1 MAKKLSAA
9 MAKRLK
15 SMCVNVKTEE
25 DARKK
30 LLAVLEKEGIEGMDD
45 EDLDTLIDMA
55 GSFLEGSDAEE
66 EEVDEEETNDSEE
79 EEDDDE
85 KDANDLADE
94 VEEEEA
100 EEEPEDSDEDEET
113 DEEDSEEED
122 EETEEAEEAEEEKK
136 PAKKSAK
143 KEAKKPAAK
152 KKEEKKPAAKKP
164 TKRGVKLDPKN
175 NEEDQDAF
183 KPLRKLFAEKEYV
196 FTWLSNNG
204 VTIKYIGKNGKRG
217 ICTIENCTKK
227 TDGTIICNL
236 YLLTMTKE
244 TDKLDDMGIAYDL
257 CWTKA
262 PFMKGITLE
271 EAIEIL
277 EKVFDIVT
285 SFVTTVDKRLGAN
298 RKKMEEN
305 LEKGSKKTSAKKKV
319 EKPAPEPEEEDEEED
334 DEEEEVKEEKKPAKK
349 AVAKKPAKKSKK

>member
-15 SMCVNVKTEE
+15 SMGVNVKTEE

-55 GSFLEGSDAEE
+55 GSFLEGSDTEE
-66 EEVDEEETNDSEE
+66 EEVDEEETDDSEE

-94 VEEEEA
+94 VEEEE
-100 EEEPEDSDEDEET
+100 EET
-113 DEEDSEEED
+113 DDEDDSEEEE
-122 EETEEAEEAEEEKK
+122 EETEEETEEEEEE
-136 PAKKSAK
+136 KKSAK
-143 KEAKKPAAK
+143 KETKKPAAK

-319 EKPAPEPEEEDEEED
+319 EKPAPEPEEEEEEED
-334 DEEEEVKEEKKPAKK
+334 DDDEEVKEEKKPAKK
-349 AVAKKPAKKSKK
+349 SAAKKPLKKAKK

>member
-15 SMCVNVKTEE
+15 SMGVNVKTEE

-66 EEVDEEETNDSEE
+66 EEVDEEETDDSEE

-100 EEEPEDSDEDEET
+100 EEETEEEEET
-113 DEEDSEEED
+113 DEEDSDDEDDSEEEEE
-122 EETEEAEEAEEEKK
+122 EETEEEKK
-136 PAKKSAK
+136 PAKKAAK
-143 KEAKKPAAK
+143 KETKKPAAK
-152 KKEEKKPAAKKP
+152 KKEEKKSAAKKP

-319 EKPAPEPEEEDEEED
+319 EKPAPEPEEEDEEEED

-349 AVAKKPAKKSKK
+349 SAAKKPAKKAKK

>member
-15 SMCVNVKTEE
+15 SMGVNVKTEE

-30 LLAVLEKEGIEGMDD
+30 LLAVLEKEGIEGMND

-55 GSFLEGSDAEE
+55 GSFLDGYDTE
-66 EEVDEEETNDSEE
+66 EEVDEEETDDSEE

-100 EEEPEDSDEDEET
+100 EEET
-113 DEEDSEEED
+113 EDSEEEETD
-122 EETEEAEEAEEEKK
+122 EDSDDEEEEEETEEEEK

-143 KEAKKPAAK
+143 KETKKPAVK
-152 KKEEKKPAAKKP
+152 KKVEKPAPKKP

-244 TDKLDDMGIAYDL
+244 TDKLDDMGIAYEL

-319 EKPAPEPEEEDEEED
+319 EKPAPEPEEEDDEEED

-349 AVAKKPAKKSKK
+349 SAAKKPAKKAKK

>member
-1 MAKKLSAA
+1 M
-9 MAKRLK
+9 
-15 SMCVNVKTEE
+15 
-25 DARKK
+25 
-30 LLAVLEKEGIEGMDD
+30 
-45 EDLDTLIDMA
+45 
-55 GSFLEGSDAEE
+55 
-66 EEVDEEETNDSEE
+66 
-79 EEDDDE
+79 
-85 KDANDLADE
+85 
-94 VEEEEA
+94 
-100 EEEPEDSDEDEET
+100 
-113 DEEDSEEED
+113 
-122 EETEEAEEAEEEKK
+122 
-136 PAKKSAK
+136 
-143 KEAKKPAAK
+143 
-152 KKEEKKPAAKKP
+152 
-164 TKRGVKLDPKN
+164 
-175 NEEDQDAF
+175 
-183 KPLRKLFAEKEYV
+183 RKLFAEKEYV

-319 EKPAPEPEEEDEEED
+319 EKPAPEPEGEDDDEEED
-334 DEEEEVKEEKKPAKK
+334 DEKTNKKVKVKKEE
-349 AVAKKPAKKSKK
+349 

>member
-15 SMCVNVKTEE
+15 SMGVNVKTEE

-55 GSFLEGSDAEE
+55 GSFLEGSDTEE
-66 EEVDEEETNDSEE
+66 EEVDEEETDDSEE

-100 EEEPEDSDEDEET
+100 EEETEEEEET
-113 DEEDSEEED
+113 DEDDSEEEEE
-122 EETEEAEEAEEEKK
+122 EETEEEKK
-136 PAKKSAK
+136 PAKKAAK
-143 KEAKKPAAK
+143 KETKKPAAK

-319 EKPAPEPEEEDEEED
+319 EKPAPEPEEEDEEEED

-349 AVAKKPAKKSKK
+349 SAAKKPLKKAKK

>member
-15 SMCVNVKTEE
+15 SIGVNVKTEE

-55 GSFLEGSDAEE
+55 GSFLEGSDTEE
-66 EEVDEEETNDSEE
+66 EEVDEEETDDSEE

-94 VEEEEA
+94 VEEEE
-100 EEEPEDSDEDEET
+100 EDSDDED
-113 DEEDSEEED
+113 DSEEEE
-122 EETEEAEEAEEEKK
+122 EETEEETEEE
-136 PAKKSAK
+136 KKSAK
-143 KEAKKPAAK
+143 KETKKPAAK

-183 KPLRKLFAEKEYV
+183 KPLRKLFSEKEYV

-319 EKPAPEPEEEDEEED
+319 EKPATEPEEEDEEEED
-334 DEEEEVKEEKKPAKK
+334 DDDEEVKEEKKPSKK
-349 AVAKKPAKKSKK
+349 SAAKKPLKKAKK

>member
-9 MAKRLK
+9 MANRLK
-15 SMCVNVKTEE
+15 SMGVNVKTEE

-30 LLAVLEKEGIEGMDD
+30 LLAVLENEGIEGMDG

-55 GSFLEGSDAEE
+55 GSFLEGSDTEE
-66 EEVDEEETNDSEE
+66 EEVDEEETDDSEEE

-100 EEEPEDSDEDEET
+100 EEETE
-113 DEEDSEEED
+113 EEDSEEEETDD
-122 EETEEAEEAEEEKK
+122 EDDSEEE
-136 PAKKSAK
+136 
-143 KEAKKPAAK
+143 EEEKKPAAK

-196 FTWLSNNG
+196 FTWLTNNG

-257 CWTKA
+257 CWTK
-262 PFMKGITLE
+262 LH
-271 EAIEIL
+271 
-277 EKVFDIVT
+277 
-285 SFVTTVDKRLGAN
+285 S
-298 RKKMEEN
+298 
-305 LEKGSKKTSAKKKV
+305 
-319 EKPAPEPEEEDEEED
+319 
-334 DEEEEVKEEKKPAKK
+334 
-349 AVAKKPAKKSKK
+349 

>member
-15 SMCVNVKTEE
+15 SMGVNVKTEE

-30 LLAVLEKEGIEGMDD
+30 LLAVLEKESIEGMDD

-55 GSFLEGSDAEE
+55 GSFLEGSDTEE
-66 EEVDEEETNDSEE
+66 EEVDEEETDDSEEE

-100 EEEPEDSDEDEET
+100 EEETEEEAEEET
-113 DEEDSEEED
+113 DDEAE
-122 EETEEAEEAEEEKK
+122 EETEEEAEEETEEEDDSEEEKK
-136 PAKKSAK
+136 PAKKAAK
-143 KEAKKPAAK
+143 KETKKPAAK
-152 KKEEKKPAAKKP
+152 KKEKKPAAKKP

-175 NEEDQDAF
+175 NEKDQDAF

-319 EKPAPEPEEEDEEED
+319 EKPAPEPEEG

-349 AVAKKPAKKSKK
+349 SAAKKPLKKAKK

>member
-1 MAKKLSAA
+1 MAKKLGAA

-15 SMCVNVKTEE
+15 SMGVNVKTEE

-55 GSFLEGSDAEE
+55 GSFLEGSDTEE
-66 EEVDEEETNDSEE
+66 EEVDEEETDDSEE

-100 EEEPEDSDEDEET
+100 EEEPEDSDED
-113 DEEDSEEED
+113 DSEEEEEE
-122 EETEEAEEAEEEKK
+122 EETDEEKK

-143 KEAKKPAAK
+143 KETKKS
-152 KKEEKKPAAKKP
+152 AAKKP
-164 TKRGVKLDPKN
+164 TQRGVKLDPKN
-175 NEEDQDAF
+175 NEEDKDAF

-319 EKPAPEPEEEDEEED
+319 EKPAPEPEEEDDEEED

-349 AVAKKPAKKSKK
+349 SAAKKPLKKAKK

>member
-15 SMCVNVKTEE
+15 SMGVNVKTEE

-55 GSFLEGSDAEE
+55 GSFLEGSDTEE
-66 EEVDEEETNDSEE
+66 EEVDEEETDDSEEE

-100 EEEPEDSDEDEET
+100 EEEPEDSDED
-113 DEEDSEEED
+113 DSEEEG
-122 EETEEAEEAEEEKK
+122 EETEEEKK

-143 KEAKKPAAK
+143 KET
-152 KKEEKKPAAKKP
+152 KKPAAKKP

-319 EKPAPEPEEEDEEED
+319 EKPAPEPEEEDEEEE

-349 AVAKKPAKKSKK
+349 SAAKKPLKKAKK

>member
-15 SMCVNVKTEE
+15 SMGVNVKTEE

-55 GSFLEGSDAEE
+55 GSFLEGSDTEE
-66 EEVDEEETNDSEE
+66 EEVDEEETDDSEE

-100 EEEPEDSDEDEET
+100 EEETEEEET
-113 DEEDSEEED
+113 DDEDSEEEE
-122 EETEEAEEAEEEKK
+122 EETEEEKK
-136 PAKKSAK
+136 PAKKATK
-143 KEAKKPAAK
+143 KET
-152 KKEEKKPAAKKP
+152 KKPAAKKP

-183 KPLRKLFAEKEYV
+183 KPLRKLFSEKEYV

-319 EKPAPEPEEEDEEED
+319 EKPAPEPEEEDEEEED

-349 AVAKKPAKKSKK
+349 SVVKKPLKKAKK